1 MTLKFT
7 LGFNID
13 IPPRGAGQG
22 EHPCIE
28 PSTLVIMTC
37 IGGWLPFCI
46 GCLCMRACQCR
57 RCHLP
62 LTIHVSFMSAW
73 SMEINGSA
81 PGCCC
86 CCKLNIFTLQIKH
99 CTIYMLQASTF
110 KLYST
115 VDSGFPIKKA
125 VKRKTVIFRTL
136 SLIANP
142 PIHHAMFRTP
152 QSESKVTFI

>member
-13 IPPRGAGQG
+13 IP
-22 EHPCIE
+22 CIV
-28 PSTLVIMTC
+28 PSTLVINTC

-86 CCKLNIFTLQIKH
+86 CCKLKIFTLQIKH

-125 VKRKTVIFRTL
+125 VKKEVIFRTL

-142 PIHHAMFRTP
+142 PVPYTMLCLGLR
-152 QSESKVTFI
+152 KVNKK